1 MSARPLRIALLASS
15 RYPVRQPFAGGLEA
29 FVFELAHGLTAAGH
43 HVTVFAAP
51 GSDMG
56 LPWNVVPL
64 RTLHMSEE
72 TRRLDPTTPE
82 WVVQETHAYLSV
94 MVGLGRAELGAFDV
108 IHNHSPHYLPL
119 AMAHTVDAPMLTT
132 LHTPPLKWQE
142 QAVALPGGV
151 ASSFVAVSE
160 FTARQ
165 WSPISGPIPVIL
177 NGVDMA
183 HRPMGPG
190 GHYAVWTGRLV
201 PEKGVTSAIAAARA
215 AGIPLRIAG
224 PIGDS
229 AYFDAAVRPLLG
241 DGVVYDGH
249 LRRDDLNLLVGGAA
263 VALVTPHWDE
273 PYGRVVAEALAA
285 GTPVAAFARGG
296 IPEIID
302 ESCGRLA
309 APGDIDGLSLALL
322 DAMRLNRSDARAR
335 AERCCSHE
343 VMVSRYLDQYRQLL
357 CAPGISAM
365 DGVSA

>member
-1 MSARPLRIALLASS
+1 MSVRPLRIALLGSS
-15 RYPVRQPFAGGLEA
+15 RYPVRQPFSGGLEA
-29 FVFELAHGLTAAGH
+29 FVFELAHGLTAEGH
-43 HVTVFAAP
+43 SVTVFAAAD
-51 GSDMG
+51 SDVG

-64 RTLHMSEE
+64 RTLEMSDA

-82 WVVQETHAYLSV
+82 WMVAETHAYLSV
-94 MVGLGRAELGAFDV
+94 MVSLARAELGAFDV

-132 LHTPPLKWQE
+132 LHTPPLKWME
-142 QAVALPGGV
+142 QAVLLPGGV

-165 WSPISGPIPVIL
+165 WKPISGPIPVIL
-177 NGVDMA
+177 NGVDIA

-190 GHYAVWTGRLV
+190 GGYAVWTGRLV

-215 AGIPLRIAG
+215 AGMPLRIAG
-224 PIGDS
+224 PIGDT

-241 DGVVYDGH
+241 DGPTGAVYDGH
-249 LRRDDLNLLVGGAA
+249 LRRDDLNALVGGAA

-296 IPEIID
+296 IPEIVD
-302 ESCGRLA
+302 RTCGRLA
-309 APGDIDGLSLALL
+309 APGDIGGLSR
-322 DAMRLNRSDARAR
+322 AMLEARTLRRADARAR
-335 AERCCSHE
+335 AERCCSHD
-343 VMVSRYLDQYRQLL
+343 VMVAQYLDLYRQLTCQPL
-357 CAPGISAM
+357 E
-365 DGVSA
+365 GVSA

>member
-1 MSARPLRIALLASS
+1 MTSRSLRIALLGSS

-51 GSDMG
+51 DSDMG

-64 RTLHMSEE
+64 RTLDMSET

-82 WVVQETHAYLSV
+82 WVVAETHAYLSV
-94 MVGLGRAELGAFDV
+94 MVSLGRAELGAFDV

-151 ASSFVAVSE
+151 ASRFVAVSE

-165 WSPISGPIPVIL
+165 WNPISGPIPVIL
-177 NGVDMA
+177 NGVDIA

-190 GHYAVWTGRLV
+190 GRYAVWTGRLV
-201 PEKGVTSAIAAARA
+201 PEKGVTSAITAARA
-215 AGIPLRIAG
+215 AGIPLRLAG
-224 PIGDS
+224 PIGDR
-229 AYFDAAVRPLLG
+229 AYFEAAVRPLLG
-241 DGVVYDGH
+241 DGAVYEGH
-249 LRRDDLNLLVGGAA
+249 LHREDLNTLVGGAA

-296 IPEIID
+296 IPEILD
-302 ESCGRLA
+302 ASCGRLA
-309 APGDIDGLSLALL
+309 APGDIDGLSLALVE
-322 DAMRLNRSDARAR
+322 AMTLRRTDARAR
-335 AERCCSHE
+335 AERCCSHD
-343 VMVSRYLDQYRQLL
+343 VMVSQYLDQYRQLL
-357 CAPGISAM
+357 CAPDMSAIE
-365 DGVSA
+365 DVSA